1 MKWEMRLRVAL
12 HTATALE
19 YCNDRGIDLYH
30 DLNTYR
36 ILFDK
41 VKKTFSFKKLQNTIM
56 SFLTC
61 VFEQVGNPRL
71 SCFGLMK
78 CSREGKSYSTNLAF
92 APPEY
97 LRIGMCFLFDFLK
110 RLKF

>member
-12 HTATALE
+12 HTAIALE

-41 VKKTFSFKKLQNTIM
+41 VQNFRSLITINVIIVI
-56 SFLTC
+56 SFL
-61 VFEQVGNPRL
+61 Q
-71 SCFGLMK
+71 S
-78 CSREGKSYSTNLAF
+78 
-92 APPEY
+92 
-97 LRIGMCFLFDFLK
+97 I
-110 RLKF
+110 

>member
-41 VKKTFSFKKLQNTIM
+41 VKKFHLRFITIIIIISFKQ
-56 SFLTC
+56 S
-61 VFEQVGNPRL
+61 V
-71 SCFGLMK
+71 
-78 CSREGKSYSTNLAF
+78 
-92 APPEY
+92 
-97 LRIGMCFLFDFLK
+97 
-110 RLKF
+110 

>member
-41 VKKTFSFKKLQNTIM
+41 VKKYK
-56 SFLTC
+56 
-61 VFEQVGNPRL
+61 
-71 SCFGLMK
+71 
-78 CSREGKSYSTNLAF
+78 YSLLILIVNS
-92 APPEY
+92 
-97 LRIGMCFLFDFLK
+97 
-110 RLKF
+110 

>member
-19 YCNDRGIDLYH
+19 YCNDWGIDLYH

-41 VKKTFSFKKLQNTIM
+41 VRNFI
-56 SFLTC
+56 
-61 VFEQVGNPRL
+61 R
-71 SCFGLMK
+71 GLML
-78 CSREGKSYSTNLAF
+78 S
-92 APPEY
+92 
-97 LRIGMCFLFDFLK
+97 
-110 RLKF
+110 

>member
-19 YCNDRGIDLYH
+19 YCNDMGIDLYH

-41 VKKTFSFKKLQNTIM
+41 V
-56 SFLTC
+56 
-61 VFEQVGNPRL
+61 
-71 SCFGLMK
+71 
-78 CSREGKSYSTNLAF
+78 
-92 APPEY
+92 
-97 LRIGMCFLFDFLK
+97 FLF
-110 RLKF
+110 